1 MRPTWRFF
9 RLCCV
14 RFFFCVLLTSQT
26 CCTWWMCVC
35 KSSGI
40 TWAGSLAG
48 VPHYMP
54 VKCVKACRETTLF
67 FFTCVAGNRPF
78 VPRLNMRALP
88 LLQASHTPSS
98 RCHSFHFLQSKVG
111 GSAALLWVRYGRRVC
126 SYQQPLDVWSGLFYL
141 ACGFTRQ
148 SALFVGVVGLTLSC
162 SHTVLCHTPSRR
174 KHFIRVAHCQYYQSF
189 YEEFSS
195 SMHLTLCEHSHCF
208 QPKLLQILVL
218 WLLFKSLRCDED

>member
-1 MRPTWRFF
+1 MRPTFQTL
-9 RLCCV
+9 LCQ
-14 RFFFCVLLTSQT
+14 FFFCVLLTSQI
-26 CCTWWMCVC
+26 CCTWWMRVC

-111 GSAALLWVRYGRRVC
+111 GSAALPWVRYGRRVC

-162 SHTVLCHTPSRR
+162 SHTVLCHAPSRGNTSLEL
-174 KHFIRVAHCQYYQSF
+174 HIVSIAS
-189 YEEFSS
+189 
-195 SMHLTLCEHSHCF
+195 
-208 QPKLLQILVL
+208 LLMKNSPHQCIWLSVNTPTAQILVL